1 MSEVSVE
8 KKPRKKSTTSSK
20 PIATVT
26 PVIANSHTSQEL
38 MDALQNYF
46 GFDSFKGTQEEI
58 IQNVLNGRDT
68 FVIMPTGGGKSLC
81 YQLPALM
88 MEGTAIVISPLIALM
103 KNQVDA
109 IRGYSQGDEIA
120 HFLNS
125 SLTRTQIK
133 QVKESITAK
142 HTKLLYVAPETLT
155 KDENLEFLRGV
166 KVSLIAVD
174 EAHCIS
180 EWGHDFRPEYRR
192 IREMIDALGHSVPV
206 MALTATATPKV
217 QSDIVKTLDMTNPS
231 IFKSSFNRTNLF
243 YEIRPKINKAQ
254 TIKEIIQIFRTQ
266 PGASGIVYVQSRKST
281 EELAQTLEVNGI
293 KAAPYHAGLDTK
305 LRAKIQDDFLM
316 QEIDVICATIAFGMG
331 IDKPDVRFVI
341 HYDIPKSIENYY
353 QETGRAGRDGLEG
366 RCVAFYSAKDI
377 AILEKFLRDKDA
389 AERDMGGHLLD
400 EVVAFSETSACRR
413 VFLLNY
419 FGENFAEKDCHKMC
433 DNCKNPKE
441 KIEVKN
447 EMKLALQSIQQT
459 KENYLVNLLV
469 DFITGKAS
477 KEIKDFGFDQYDLF
491 GKGSEK
497 EALFWHSIFR
507 QGILHGLILKD
518 IEQYG
523 VLKLTEPGK
532 KFIAKPAS
540 IKIAMNTNFE
550 TAGEIDE
557 EEAEARVVALDQT
570 LFKMLDDLR
579 KSMAKTLKVP
589 PYVIFQDTSLQDM
602 ATQYPVNLED
612 LAKVNGVNASKANR
626 YGKKFVEVIARYVEE
641 NEIDRPQDILI
652 KQIADKSKTKVS
664 IIQNIDRKMP
674 LEDIARLNQM
684 KMDDLMDEMD
694 IIVSSGTK
702 LNIDYYL
709 EDIVDESIQE
719 EIYDYFMQAQT
730 DDPEVAFKSLKDDD
744 ITIEE
749 IKMVRLKFLSEM
761 AM

>member
-1 MSEVSVE
+1 MSDITVQ
-8 KKPRKKSTTSSK
+8 KKSKKNQSVANVAPSSAPSSYSTEDLQSALQK
-20 PIATVT
+20 HFGF
-26 PVIANSHTSQEL
+26 NQFKGSQE
-38 MDALQNYF
+38 D
-46 GFDSFKGTQEEI
+46 I
-58 IQNVLNGRDT
+58 IRNVLDGKDT

-88 MEGTAIVISPLIALM
+88 LEGTAIIISPLIALM

-133 QVKESITAK
+133 QVKDSISAK

-217 QSDIVKTLDMTNPS
+217 QSDIVKTLDMHAPG
-231 IFKSSFNRTNLF
+231 IFKESFNRTNLF
-243 YEIRPKINKAQ
+243 YEIRPKVNKAQ
-254 TIKEIIQIFRTQ
+254 TIKEIVQIFRTK
-266 PGASGIVYVQSRKST
+266 PGSSGIVYVQSRKST

-305 LRAKIQDDFLM
+305 LRAKIQDEFLM
-316 QEIDVICATIAFGMG
+316 QDIDVICATIAFGMG

-377 AILEKFLRDKDA
+377 LILEKFLRDKDA
-389 AERDMGGHLLD
+389 AERDMGAHLLD
-400 EVVAFSETSACRR
+400 EVVAFSETAACRR

-419 FGENFAEKDCHKMC
+419 FGENYGEKDCQKMC

-441 KIEVKN
+441 RMEVKN
-447 EMKLALQSIQQT
+447 DMKTALLAIQET
-459 KENYLVNLLV
+459 KEHYLTSLMVE
-469 DFITGKAS
+469 FITGKAT
-477 KEIKDFGFDQYDLF
+477 KEIKDYGFDEYEHF
-491 GKGSEK
+491 GAGEDKD
-497 EALFWHSIFR
+497 ALFWHSIFR
-507 QGILHGLILKD
+507 QGMLHGFIEKD

-523 VLKLTEPGK
+523 VLKLTEAGK
-532 KFIAKPAS
+532 KFILKPS
-540 IKIAMNTNFE
+540 SVQIAINTNFE
-550 TAGEIDE
+550 APGEFDDE
-557 EEAEARVVALDQT
+557 DADARVVALDQT

-579 KSMAKTLKVP
+579 KSMAKQLKVP
-589 PYVIFQDTSLQDM
+589 PYVIFQDTSLNEM
-602 ATQYPVNLED
+602 ATHYPIALDD
-612 LAKVNGVNASKANR
+612 LAKVNGVNASKAQR
-626 YGKKFVEVIARYVEE
+626 YGRKFVDLIAKYVEE
-641 NEIDRPQDILI
+641 NDIERPDDIQI

-664 IIQNIDRKMP
+664 IIQCIDRKMM
-674 LEDIARLNQM
+674 LEDIAKANQF
-684 KMDDLMDEMD
+684 KLDELIEEMD
-694 IIVSSGTK
+694 IIVTSGTK
-702 LNIDYYL
+702 LNLDYYL
-709 EDIVDESIQE
+709 EDNVDESIQE
-719 EIYDYFMQAQT
+719 EIFDYFMSAES
-730 DDPEVAFKSLKDDD
+730 DDPEKAFKKLKDED

-749 IKMVRLKFLSEM
+749 IKLVRLKFLSEM

>member
-1 MSEVSVE
+1 MSQITVE
-8 KKPRKKSTTSSK
+8 KKSRKKNEVVNTPILPSSSGYS
-20 PIATVT
+20 P
-26 PVIANSHTSQEL
+26 SGLLDS
-38 MDALQNYF
+38 LQKHF
-46 GFDSFKGTQEEI
+46 GFDQFKGDQEEI
-58 IQNVLNGRDT
+58 IQNVLSGRDT

-88 MEGTAIVISPLIALM
+88 MEGTAIIISPLIALM

-133 QVKESITAK
+133 QVKDSITQK

-217 QSDIVKTLDMTNPS
+217 QSDIIKTLDMSSPGV
-231 IFKSSFNRTNLF
+231 FKSSFNRTNLF
-243 YEIRPKINKAQ
+243 YEIRPKVSKAQ

-266 PGASGIVYVQSRKST
+266 PGSSGIVYVQSRKST
-281 EELAQTLEVNGI
+281 EELATTLEVNGI
-293 KAAPYHAGLDTK
+293 KAAPYHAGLDSK
-305 LRAKIQDDFLM
+305 LRSKIQDDFLM

-353 QETGRAGRDGLEG
+353 QETGRAGRDGIEG

-377 AILEKFLRDKDA
+377 LTLEKFLRDKDA
-389 AERDMGGHLLD
+389 AERDMGAHLLD
-400 EVVAFSETSACRR
+400 EVVAFSETAACRR

-419 FGENFAEKDCHKMC
+419 FGENFVEKDCHKMC

-441 KIEVKN
+441 RIEVKN
-447 EMKLALQSIQQT
+447 EMKLALQAVKET
-459 KENYLVNLLV
+459 KENYLVSLLV
-469 DFITGKAS
+469 EFITGKGT
-477 KEIKDFGFDQYDLF
+477 KEIKDYGFDEYELF
-491 GKGSEK
+491 GKGVDK
-497 EALFWHSIFR
+497 DPLFWYSIYR
-507 QGILHGLILKD
+507 QAMLHGLLIKD

-523 VLKLTEPGK
+523 VLKLTDEGE
-532 KFIAKPAS
+532 KFISKPTT
-540 IKIAMNTNFE
+540 IKIAINTNFE
-550 TAGEIDE
+550 APADGDDDD
-557 EEAEARVVALDQT
+557 AEARVVALDQT
-570 LFKMLDDLR
+570 LFNMLSDLR
-579 KSMAKTLKVP
+579 KSMAKQLKVP
-589 PYVIFQDTSLQDM
+589 PYVIFQDTSLNDM
-602 ATQYPVNLED
+602 ATQYPISLDD
-612 LAKVNGVNASKANR
+612 LSKVNGVNASKAQR
-626 YGKKFVEVIARYVEE
+626 YGKKFVELIAKYVIE
-641 NEIDRPQDILI
+641 NEIDRPDEMVI
-652 KQIADKSKTKVS
+652 KQIADKSKTKVA
-664 IIQNIDRKMP
+664 IIQCIDRKMM
-674 LEDIARLNQM
+674 LEDIARANQF
-684 KMDDLMDEMD
+684 KLDELIEEMD

-702 LNIDYYL
+702 LNLDYYL
-709 EDIVDESIQE
+709 EDHVDESIQE
-719 EIYDYFMQAQT
+719 EIYDYFMSAQT
-730 DDPEVAFKSLKDDD
+730 DDPEVAFKKLKEED

-749 IKMVRLKFLSEM
+749 IKLVRLKFLSEM

>member
-1 MSEVSVE
+1 MSDITVQ
-8 KKPRKKSTTSSK
+8 KKSKKNQSVANVAPSSAPSSYSTEDLQSALQK
-20 PIATVT
+20 HFGF
-26 PVIANSHTSQEL
+26 NQFKGSQE
-38 MDALQNYF
+38 D
-46 GFDSFKGTQEEI
+46 I
-58 IQNVLNGRDT
+58 IRNVLDGKDT

-88 MEGTAIVISPLIALM
+88 LEGTAIIISPLIALM

-133 QVKESITAK
+133 QVKDSISAK

-217 QSDIVKTLDMTNPS
+217 QSDIVKTLDMHAPG
-231 IFKSSFNRTNLF
+231 IFKESFNRTNLF
-243 YEIRPKINKAQ
+243 YEIRPKVNKAQ
-254 TIKEIIQIFRTQ
+254 TIKEIVQIFRTK
-266 PGASGIVYVQSRKST
+266 PGSSGIVYVQSRKST

-305 LRAKIQDDFLM
+305 LRAKIQDEFLM
-316 QEIDVICATIAFGMG
+316 QDIDVICATIAFGMG

-377 AILEKFLRDKDA
+377 LILEKFLRDKDA
-389 AERDMGGHLLD
+389 AERDMGAHLLD
-400 EVVAFSETSACRR
+400 EVVAFSETAACRR

-419 FGENFAEKDCHKMC
+419 FGENYGEKDCQKMC

-441 KIEVKN
+441 RMEVKN
-447 EMKLALQSIQQT
+447 DMKTALLAIQET
-459 KENYLVNLLV
+459 KEHYLTSLMVE
-469 DFITGKAS
+469 FITGKAT
-477 KEIKDFGFDQYDLF
+477 KEIKDYGFDEYEHF
-491 GKGSEK
+491 GAGEDKD
-497 EALFWHSIFR
+497 ALFWHSIFR
-507 QGILHGLILKD
+507 QGMLHGFIEKD

-523 VLKLTEPGK
+523 VLKLTEAGK
-532 KFIAKPAS
+532 KFILKPS
-540 IKIAMNTNFE
+540 SVQIAINTNFE
-550 TAGEIDE
+550 APGEFDDE
-557 EEAEARVVALDQT
+557 DADTRVVALDQT

-579 KSMAKTLKVP
+579 KSMAKQLKVP
-589 PYVIFQDTSLQDM
+589 PYVIFQDTSLNEM
-602 ATQYPVNLED
+602 ATHYPIALDD
-612 LAKVNGVNASKANR
+612 LAKVNGVNASKAQR
-626 YGKKFVEVIARYVEE
+626 YGRKFVDLIAKYVEE
-641 NEIDRPQDILI
+641 NDIERPDDIQI

-664 IIQNIDRKMP
+664 IIQCIDRKMM
-674 LEDIARLNQM
+674 LEDIAKANQF
-684 KMDDLMDEMD
+684 KLDELIEEMD
-694 IIVSSGTK
+694 IIVTSGTK
-702 LNIDYYL
+702 LNLDYYL
-709 EDIVDESIQE
+709 EDNVDESIQE
-719 EIYDYFMQAQT
+719 EIFDYFMSAES
-730 DDPEVAFKSLKDDD
+730 DDPEKAFKKLKDED

-749 IKMVRLKFLSEM
+749 IKLVRLKFLSEM

>member
-1 MSEVSVE
+1 
-8 KKPRKKSTTSSK
+8 
-20 PIATVT
+20 
-26 PVIANSHTSQEL
+26 
-38 MDALQNYF
+38 
-46 GFDSFKGTQEEI
+46 
-58 IQNVLNGRDT
+58 
-68 FVIMPTGGGKSLC
+68 MPTGGGKSLC

-88 MEGTAIVISPLIALM
+88 LEGTAIIISPLIALM

-133 QVKESITAK
+133 QVKDSISAK

-217 QSDIVKTLDMTNPS
+217 QSDIVKTLDMHAPG
-231 IFKSSFNRTNLF
+231 IFKESFNRTNLF
-243 YEIRPKINKAQ
+243 YEIRPKVNKAQ
-254 TIKEIIQIFRTQ
+254 TIKEIVQIFRTK
-266 PGASGIVYVQSRKST
+266 PGSSGIVYVQSRKST

-305 LRAKIQDDFLM
+305 LRAKIQDEFLM
-316 QEIDVICATIAFGMG
+316 QDIDVICATIAFGMG

-377 AILEKFLRDKDA
+377 LILEKFLRDKDA
-389 AERDMGGHLLD
+389 AERDMGAHLLD
-400 EVVAFSETSACRR
+400 EVVAFSETAACRR

-419 FGENFAEKDCHKMC
+419 FGENYGEKDCQKMC

-441 KIEVKN
+441 RMEVKN
-447 EMKLALQSIQQT
+447 DMKTALLAIQET
-459 KENYLVNLLV
+459 KEHYLTSLMVE
-469 DFITGKAS
+469 FITGKAT
-477 KEIKDFGFDQYDLF
+477 KEIKDYGFDEYEHF
-491 GKGSEK
+491 GAGEDKD
-497 EALFWHSIFR
+497 ALFWHSIFR
-507 QGILHGLILKD
+507 QGMLHGFIEKD

-523 VLKLTEPGK
+523 VLKLTEAGK
-532 KFIAKPAS
+532 KFILKPS
-540 IKIAMNTNFE
+540 SVQIAINTNFE
-550 TAGEIDE
+550 APGEFDDE
-557 EEAEARVVALDQT
+557 DADARVVALDQT

-579 KSMAKTLKVP
+579 KSMAKQLKVP
-589 PYVIFQDTSLQDM
+589 PYVIFQDTSLNEM
-602 ATQYPVNLED
+602 ATHYPIALED
-612 LAKVNGVNASKANR
+612 LAKVNGVNASKAQR
-626 YGKKFVEVIARYVEE
+626 YGRKFVDLIAKYVEE
-641 NEIDRPQDILI
+641 NDIERPDDIQI

-664 IIQNIDRKMP
+664 IIQCIDRKMM
-674 LEDIARLNQM
+674 LEDIAKANQF
-684 KMDDLMDEMD
+684 KLDELIEEMD
-694 IIVSSGTK
+694 IIVTSGTK
-702 LNIDYYL
+702 LNLDYYL
-709 EDIVDESIQE
+709 EDNVDESIQE
-719 EIYDYFMQAQT
+719 EIFDYFMSAES
-730 DDPEVAFKSLKDDD
+730 DDPEKAFKKLKDED

-749 IKMVRLKFLSEM
+749 IKLVRLKFLSEM